1 MTNNPLS
8 VAASDS
14 CRFRRGQG
22 GHLSLVD
29 FVRPALRLQLL
40 SPLQHFVC
48 SKAKS
53 HPTCQFRSLRQEKEH
68 LKREIGRDR
77 RRQSQRGW
85 LEWLLRTGKLVP
97 RVAAEKA
104 ALFDGLPMVLAL
116 QVRPEGDLARHLLR
130 RGRVRARIPCA
141 RQAKPDDGSS
151 RVETIDTTSSLG
163 PGEGMVGCGRSRQTR
178 HW

>member
-1 MTNNPLS
+1 MPRTTNPLS
-8 VAASDS
+8 VAVSDS

-48 SKAKS
+48 SKTP
-53 HPTCQFRSLRQEKEH
+53 PTCQFRSLNPAVIVKGQ
-68 LKREIGRDR
+68 
-77 RRQSQRGW
+77 
-85 LEWLLRTGKLVP
+85 LLRTGKLVP

-104 ALFDGLPMVLAL
+104 ALLDGLPVVLAL

-141 RQAKPDDGSS
+141 RQAKPDDRSS
-151 RVETIDTTSSLG
+151 RDETIDTTSSLG

-178 HW
+178 H

>member
-1 MTNNPLS
+1 M
-8 VAASDS
+8 
-14 CRFRRGQG
+14 
-22 GHLSLVD
+22 D

-48 SKAKS
+48 SKTP
-53 HPTCQFRSLRQEKEH
+53 PTCQFRSLNPAVIVKGQ
-68 LKREIGRDR
+68 
-77 RRQSQRGW
+77 
-85 LEWLLRTGKLVP
+85 LLRTGKLVP

-151 RVETIDTTSSLG
+151 RVEVIDTT
-163 PGEGMVGCGRSRQTR
+163 
-178 HW
+178 